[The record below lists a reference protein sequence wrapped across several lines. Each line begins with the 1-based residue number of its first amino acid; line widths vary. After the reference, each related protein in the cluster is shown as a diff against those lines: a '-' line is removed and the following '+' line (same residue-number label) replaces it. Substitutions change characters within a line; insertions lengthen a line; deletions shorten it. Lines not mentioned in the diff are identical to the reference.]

1 MAGLEEIA
9 SKLPKA
15 IEELQRSN
23 ERKTEDAKQT
33 QVREL
38 ADLRK
43 EVRESTDKRT
53 REHKDNV
60 KKLERMNEDIR
71 EATKKEQELSK
82 TTVGEAITRRKELED
97 QGKIAEDD
105 KKFGKLNYKA
115 NKEALEE
122 RIKNPDI
129 SKAKKK
135 ELEVERQALMK
146 KDGSRLDKISAG
158 IGGLFAMGKK
168 GLKVAALGGMALL
181 STLAIGGML
190 FALGEF
196 LQGDTFKKMTKFIQG
211 TIIPKLKE
219 FYNAFFGE
227 GGGLWT
233 GIKALFGDVG
243 GLGGVVIGITA
254 VTGLL
259 VASKLAKIFG
269 PLKGA
274 LGGLLSG
281 IGGLVKKIPGMPGG
295 KGAAG
300 KVAGGATS
308 VGKGGGMV
316 KAAKGLATMG
326 KAAGKGIGAFI
337 GGILKGIAS
346 GLAAIAKPLVLL
358 GLAAVTAALWLL
370 EDSFE
375 PIGKMVK
382 LFGAALKL
390 VFEGIAVVVD
400 KFGSGLKEVLE
411 GIATVVDSIGGAIG
425 NTIKAVGDSIGH
437 VIDKI
442 SSLKTAGTE
451 ATTAQIEKLSAIPG
465 LKMIDTA
472 RGIVAIKKALD
483 GFGGG
488 TFTKISTSLFGGG
501 GPIDKM
507 IDLAKKVPELMKAA
521 EAIAVL
527 GAAGSDFAKAE
538 AEIKRRKEVSELRKK
553 TAGGTST
560 VMGIGYTEKNLTADK
575 AKLAALEGQAMPMGG
590 PSNVAAKVAQMKYG
604 LTEQAITRAIDNSQ
618 ITAILS
624 KVDAVKAAVVGT
636 SAAEKAKFLPVKSD
650 AAPKSMDNSVKAIMK
665 TASAKLPTK
674 RSAKLPTKPEVDA
687 AAPPTDS
694 VASNPKKAQANRM
707 LAIAKGLTSKIKET
721 QGLKRSAKDKELKR
735 KIAEFDKKW
744 KTSSSA
750 FGDGKTYA
758 KVRGGSDPRMV
769 EEAKKLGIYGQKNLS
784 GSTGNEKDFSFKTTK
799 TEDMIAA
806 MKHDRSIARAMA
818 SDTLGL
824 SRAVGEKLEKE
835 SKVAELKEM
844 SGVGKYTAKT
854 DKIRT
859 GAFYDKKRN
868 PNKDIRIFQ
877 KKGQQFSIDLK
888 KAIAKK
894 INSPSLAKGAK
905 SNGKKLEDMKIAATA
920 ASAQN
925 NVGGSAP
932 TIINAPTSS
941 SVVSTAPSGQH
952 SLTKT
957 KYAKLNQGYG
967 LGY

>member
-674 RSAKLPTKPEVDA
+674 PEVDA